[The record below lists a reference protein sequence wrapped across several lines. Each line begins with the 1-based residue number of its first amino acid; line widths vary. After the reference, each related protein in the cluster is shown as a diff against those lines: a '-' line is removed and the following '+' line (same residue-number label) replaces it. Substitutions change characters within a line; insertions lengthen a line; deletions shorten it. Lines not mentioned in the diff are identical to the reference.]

1 MTLKHLVPGAVN
13 SRAVIHDG
21 DIFMS
26 GIVADNKSAGMKA
39 QTTDV
44 LVKIDGILATAGSDK
59 TKIVSAVIYISDMT
73 LKDEM
78 NEAWVEWMG
87 SNNPP
92 ARACVGVT
100 LTPDTLVEIMCQ
112 AVYATDADQI
122 KADKL

>member
-1 MTLKHLVPGAVN
+1 MTLKHIVPGAVN

-26 GIVADNKSAGMKA
+26 GIVADNKSADMKA

-73 LKDEM
+73 LKD
-78 NEAWVEWMG
+78 
-87 SNNPP
+87 
-92 ARACVGVT
+92 
-100 LTPDTLVEIMCQ
+100 
-112 AVYATDADQI
+112 
-122 KADKL
+122 

>member
-1 MTLKHLVPGAVN
+1 MTLTYIQSGAWN
-13 SRAVIHDG
+13 SRAVVHNG
-21 DIFMS
+21 QIFMS
-26 GIVADNKSAGMKA
+26 GIVADNKTNDMKE
-39 QTTDV
+39 QTADI
-44 LVKIDGILATAGSDK
+44 LAKIDGILAEAGSDK

-78 NEAWVEWMG
+78 NEAWVKWME

-112 AVYATDADQI
+112 AVQG
-122 KADKL
+122 

>member
-1 MTLKHLVPGAVN
+1 MTLKHIQPGTVN
-13 SRAVIHDG
+13 SPAVIHDG
-21 DIFMS
+21 NILMS
-26 GIVADNKSAGMKA
+26 GIVADNKSVGMKA
-39 QTTDV
+39 QTADV
-44 LVKIDGILATAGSDK
+44 LAKIDGILDTAGSDK

-112 AVYATDADQI
+112 AVQG
-122 KADKL
+122 

>member
-21 DIFMS
+21 YIFMS
-26 GIVADNKSAGMKA
+26 GIVADNKSADMKA

-59 TKIVSAVIYISDMT
+59 TKIVSVVVYISDMV

-78 NEAWVEWMG
+78 NQAWIEWIG
-87 SNNPP
+87 SHNPP
-92 ARACVGVT
+92 ARACVGVM
-100 LTPDTLVEIMCQ
+100 LTPDTLVEIMCE
-112 AVYATDADQI
+112 AVQG
-122 KADKL
+122 

>member
-1 MTLKHLVPGAVN
+1 MDLKHLVPGAVN

-73 LKDEM
+73 FKDEM

-112 AVYATDADQI
+112 AVQG
-122 KADKL
+122 